1 MTGSNLVAVIVP
13 IVAVLAM
20 GVWLGLVF
28 YAAAHPRWKRYDVLA
43 GSTPGAVSGGTGA
56 PALPAQRDL
65 AAVTGRQSGTAEGAP
80 AQAGEARPPAA
91 PPRRAA

>member
-43 GSTPGAVSGGTGA
+43 G
-56 PALPAQRDL
+56 
-65 AAVTGRQSGTAEGAP
+65 
-80 AQAGEARPPAA
+80 PPQV
-91 PPRRAA
+91 RFRAARAHRRSPRSGISRP